1 MILKT
6 ISLSNFRNF
15 KQQTYLFSP
24 KLTII
29 VGENAKGKTNLL
41 EAIYFISTGYG
52 FRETK
57 EEELILVG
65 KILLNA
71 EGAFDINNND
81 RQKFQIILR
90 KQKDSIARFFL
101 INRAKKKLS
110 IYQSETTKAI
120 LFSPE
125 QIAIITGSPEKR
137 RIYIDKILCF
147 YDLDYKNKLN
157 NLEKALY
164 KRNKLFVYCKDNIK
178 LKEELKFW
186 NKYLED
192 QAEYIT
198 KKRQDYISFLNE
210 NNLIDKREFYVDY
223 VKNELTQK
231 RLEKLFEKE
240 IKYKRTLIGPQKDDF
255 IIYQKKKGKQN
266 KDLSKFG
273 SRSEQ
278 RLGIFWLK
286 LNEIKFY
293 EKNYNKKPIL
303 LLDDIFSELD
313 KNNRKLI
320 LNVISKYQTI
330 ITMTDKGLLKY
341 CKGEKVIINL

>member
-15 KQQTYLFSP
+15 KQQIYSFSP
-24 KLTII
+24 KLTVI

-52 FRETK
+52 FRESK

-65 KILLNA
+65 KVLLNV
-71 EGAFDINNND
+71 EGLFDINND

-90 KQKDSIARFFL
+90 KQKESIARFFL
-101 INRAKKKLS
+101 VNTAKKKLS
-110 IYQSETTKAI
+110 VYQSETTKAI

-137 RIYIDKILCF
+137 RIYFDKILCF

-164 KRNKLFVYCKDNIK
+164 KRNKLFEYCKENIK

-186 NKYLED
+186 NNYLEK
-192 QAEYIT
+192 QAVYIT
-198 KKRQDYISFLNE
+198 KKRQDYISFLNK
-210 NNLIDKREFYVDY
+210 NNSVDSKEFYVEY

-231 RLEKLFEKE
+231 KLEELFEKE
-240 IKYKRTLIGPQKDDF
+240 IRYKRTLIGPQKDDF

-313 KNNRKLI
+313 QNNRKLI

-341 CKGEKVIINL
+341 CEGEKVIIEL

>member
-15 KQQTYLFSP
+15 KEQTYSFSS
-24 KLTII
+24 KLTVI

-52 FRETK
+52 FRESK

-65 KILLNA
+65 KTLLNT
-71 EGAFDINNND
+71 EGLFNIDNN
-81 RQKFQIILR
+81 RQKFQVILR
-90 KQKDSIARFFL
+90 KQNDSIVRFFL
-101 INRAKKKLS
+101 VNTAKKKLS
-110 IYQSETTKAI
+110 VYQSETIKTI

-137 RIYIDKILCF
+137 RIYFDKILCF

-164 KRNKLFVYCKDNIK
+164 KRNKLFDYCKDIKK

-186 NKYLED
+186 NKYLEE
-192 QAEYIT
+192 QAVYIT

-210 NNLIDKREFYVDY
+210 NNLIDEREFYVEY

-231 RLEKLFEKE
+231 KLEELFEKE
-240 IKYKRTLIGPQKDDF
+240 IRYRRTLIGPQKDDF

-341 CKGEKVIINL
+341 CKGEKVIIEL

>member
-15 KQQTYLFSP
+15 KEQTYSFSS
-24 KLTII
+24 KLTVI

-52 FRETK
+52 FRESR

-65 KILLNA
+65 KILLNT
-71 EGAFDINNND
+71 EGLFDINNNI
-81 RQKFQIILR
+81 QQFQIVLR

-101 INRAKKKLS
+101 VNKTKKKLS
-110 IYQSETTKAI
+110 VYQSETTKTI

-137 RIYIDKILCF
+137 RIYFDKILCF

-164 KRNKLFVYCKDNIK
+164 KRNKLFDYCKDIKK
-178 LKEELKFW
+178 LKEELNFW
-186 NKYLED
+186 NKYLEE
-192 QAEYIT
+192 QAVYIT

-210 NNLIDKREFYVDY
+210 NNLIDEREFYVEY

-231 RLEKLFEKE
+231 KLEELFEKE
-240 IKYKRTLIGPQKDDF
+240 IRYRRTLIGPQKDDF

-320 LNVISKYQTI
+320 LNVISKYQTV
-330 ITMTDKGLLKY
+330 ITITDIELFKY
-341 CKGEKVIINL
+341 YKGEKVIINL